1 MGRGGTDNVMH
12 FRANSADN
20 FGVRDKTVVR
30 KYFPKTIFSYTATV
44 VVGRCRN
51 TLNMENVVCVLKS
64 GKDIYNYLVR
74 FGPIVSISDG
84 TGNGMMDTDTI

>member
-1 MGRGGTDNVMH
+1 
-12 FRANSADN
+12 
-20 FGVRDKTVVR
+20 
-30 KYFPKTIFSYTATV
+30 
-44 VVGRCRN
+44 
-51 TLNMENVVCVLKS
+51 MENVAFVLKS